1 MIKVGITGGIG
12 SGKTTF
18 CKEWEKL
25 GAYVLYADDFAKQL
39 MNEDKELKKKIMSVF
54 GDSAYD
60 RDGNINR
67 DYLAK
72 EAFEKGRVQELN
84 DLVHPVLR
92 ARTKELAAKKEKE
105 GIEVFA
111 KEAAVLLNNG
121 RPEELDFV
129 VLLLADETRR
139 IERTVERDESSE
151 PLVKNRISRQ
161 PDFNQL
167 IHLAD
172 FIVTNNESLQKLKL
186 KAVEIFKEVKKS
198 A

>member
-25 GAYVLYADDFAKQL
+25 GAFVLYADDFAKQL
-39 MNEDKELKKKIMSVF
+39 MNEDKELKKKIMSAF
-54 GDSAYD
+54 GDRAYD

-92 ARTKELAAKKEKE
+92 ARTKELAVKKEKE

-129 VLLLADETRR
+129 VLLLADESRR

-172 FIVTNNESLQKLKL
+172 FIVTNNENLQKLKL

>member
-39 MNEDKELKKKIMSVF
+39 MNEDKELKKKIMSAF
-54 GDSAYD
+54 GGRAYD
-60 RDGNINR
+60 IDGNINR

-129 VLLLADETRR
+129 ILLLADESRR
-139 IERTVERDESSE
+139 IKRTVERDESSE